1 MTSHSASDSQL
12 TTSSGARRYFQQF
25 LGETHNLTE
34 KEQLFIPLLED
45 LKTDVLNDFGKRS
58 YEFLLSG
65 QKDGQFRVD
74 SMKELSTESV
84 DDVFTMFYIAL
95 VSLVADEILIE
106 RPSVARESQNLSIT
120 DVLPPLVHDH
130 LVLVGRFTLDGV
142 QARSLPIELSELQTM
157 IVDRLS
163 SLVELASQAM
173 MGADVDPFETFE
185 HRDCRKCGHLLQCH
199 VGFETWA
206 DVQNEHDQWCP
217 GAKQ

>member
-95 VSLVADEILIE
+95 VSLVAD
-106 RPSVARESQNLSIT
+106 
-120 DVLPPLVHDH
+120 
-130 LVLVGRFTLDGV
+130 
-142 QARSLPIELSELQTM
+142 
-157 IVDRLS
+157 
-163 SLVELASQAM
+163 
-173 MGADVDPFETFE
+173 
-185 HRDCRKCGHLLQCH
+185 
-199 VGFETWA
+199 
-206 DVQNEHDQWCP
+206 
-217 GAKQ
+217 